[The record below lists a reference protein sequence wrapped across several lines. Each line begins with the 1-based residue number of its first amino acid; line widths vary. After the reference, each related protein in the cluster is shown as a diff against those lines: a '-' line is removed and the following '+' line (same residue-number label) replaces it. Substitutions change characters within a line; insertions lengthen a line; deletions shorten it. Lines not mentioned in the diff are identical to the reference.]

1 MADPV
6 GSTGGKKSP
15 VKKAPV
21 KKAPVKKAPVK
32 KAPVKK
38 GKGKGKGGT
47 GPGSGTGSGTGTG
60 GTGTG
65 TGPAPTPGQPAF
77 GQPLPGPDPSSFKVP
92 HPSDDGLYKL
102 VNDKLVQPFP
112 APATTTT
119 GSPAEPVV
127 TFEEVW
133 GPTGAAKAVAI
144 SQAGQMVFHSVG
156 DTGSVVGPR
165 SEELVAD
172 KMVADFLEPDA
183 ANVPSFFFHLG
194 DVVYSFGEAKYY
206 YDQFY
211 EPWRGYQAPIL
222 AVAGNH
228 DGVVYT
234 GDPATSLAAWLRNFC
249 ATSPISSPDSAGLIR
264 TAMIQPGVFYTF
276 DAPFV
281 RILALYSN
289 VLEDPGVIST
299 EGGTRPTLNDTQID
313 FLTAALTR
321 CKTEKYAGAVLI
333 AVHHPP
339 YTAGL
344 SHGGSP
350 LELADMDAACT
361 TAGFWPHAVFS
372 GHAHNYQRFT
382 RTVGPG
388 TTNLTIPY
396 IVAGNGGH
404 SIDPLR
410 PVNGQTI
417 RTPLVVDDTLT
428 LENYDDTNY
437 GYLRL
442 IVTAT
447 TLTVEYHAANDTQTK
462 SPNDTVTVTLAT
474 HAVS

>member
-1 MADPV
+1 MAEFDE
-6 GSTGGKKSP
+6 STRHRKH
-15 VKKAPV
+15 
-21 KKAPVKKAPVK
+21 PVK

-38 GKGKGKGGT
+38 GKGKGGNGGT
-47 GPGSGTGSGTGTG
+47 GTAGGTGTGSGAPVTGAG

-65 TGPAPTPGQPAF
+65 TGAPATGPAF
-77 GQPLPGPDPSSFKVP
+77 GQPIPGTDPGSFKVP

-102 VNDKLVQPFP
+102 INDKLVEPFP
-112 APATTTT
+112 APR
-119 GSPAEPVV
+119 GGVEPVL
-127 TFEEVW
+127 TLEQVW
-133 GPTGAAKAVAI
+133 GPMGAAKVAAI
-144 SQAGQMVFHSVG
+144 QQAGQIVFHCVG
-156 DTGSVVGPR
+156 DTGSVIGPK
-165 SEELVAD
+165 SEEAVAD
-172 KMVADFLEPDA
+172 KMVSDFNEPDA
-183 ANVPSFFFHLG
+183 TTIPAFFFHLG

-206 YDQFY
+206 YDQFF
-211 EPWRGYQAPIL
+211 EPWRAYQAPIL

-234 GDPATSLAAWLRNFC
+234 GDPAPTLDAWLRNFC
-249 ATSPISSPDSAGLIR
+249 ATEPVETPDAAGLIR

-276 DAPFV
+276 DSPFV

-299 EGGTRPTLNDTQID
+299 EAGTRPTLNDTQID

-321 CKTEKYAGAVLI
+321 CKAENYAGAVLI

-339 YTAGL
+339 FTAGL
-344 SHGGSP
+344 THGGSP
-350 LELADMDAACT
+350 LELADMDKACT
-361 TAGFWPHAVFS
+361 AAGFWPHAVFS

-388 TTNLTIPY
+388 AANLTIPY

-404 SIDPLR
+404 AIDALR
-410 PVNGQTI
+410 KINGQTI

-428 LENYDDTNY
+428 LENYDDIDY

-442 IVTAT
+442 IINAT
-447 TLTVEYHAANDTQTK
+447 TMTVEYHAASDGTAVK
-462 SPNDTVTVTLAT
+462 SPTDQVTVTLAT